1 MSGTG
6 AQLSAALCN
15 NAPSPATMLR
25 AYKSLV
31 LHAPYWTLAHF
42 STTVAILNAFKGATQ
57 VHLVDYGIGYG
68 SAWLCLIRELASRPG
83 GAPNLRITGA
93 WVVSC
98 QLLLFL
104 L

>member
-6 AQLSAALCN
+6 AQLSAALRN

-25 AYKSLV
+25 VYKSLV
-31 LHAPYWTLAHF
+31 IHAPYWTLAHF
-42 STTVAILNAFKGATQ
+42 STTAAILNAFKGATQ

-68 SAWLCLIRELASRPG
+68 SAWLSLIRELASRPG

-93 WVVSC
+93 WVVSG